1 MKKEIQIDESII
13 DRFNLLKLNN
23 PKKFKDIELFV
34 NKAVE
39 QYSKDLFKNS
49 NIKSLSNLSVADG
62 TEKLFN
68 LQKNLSDLTKIKIS
82 KKPFMSKKLHR
93 FTTIKNF
100 EKEFLILKK

>member
-23 PKKFKDIELFV
+23 PEKFKDIELFV

-39 QYSKDLFKNS
+39 QYSKDLIKQN
-49 NIKSLSNLSVADG
+49 NIKSLSNLTVADG

-68 LQKNLSDLTKIKIS
+68 LQRI
-82 KKPFMSKKLHR
+82 
-93 FTTIKNF
+93 
-100 EKEFLILKK
+100 